1 MVPAGGSF
9 VMAYKR
15 VPQSTEPRQGFVFEQ
30 MHGERLIYS
39 ETCGSYNLG
48 GEMAASGDVVA
59 GVWAQ
64 CDQTWFSTNAE
75 LVYLPLLLR

>member
-1 MVPAGGSF
+1 MVTAGGSF

-15 VPQSTEPRQGFVFEQ
+15 VSQPRQVFIFEQ

-39 ETCGSYNLG
+39 KSCGSYNLG

-75 LVYLPLLLR
+75 LVYLPLLKK

>member
-30 MHGERLIYS
+30 MHGEHLIYS
-39 ETCGSYNLG
+39 EFCGSYNLG

-59 GVWAQ
+59 GV
-64 CDQTWFSTNAE
+64 
-75 LVYLPLLLR
+75 

>member
-1 MVPAGGSF
+1 MVTAGGSF

-15 VPQSTEPRQGFVFEQ
+15 VSQPRQVFIFEQ

-75 LVYLPLLLR
+75 LVYLPLLKK